1 MLLNKGFNKFFVQTL
16 DGYMKEVQTLVRLGN
31 SMQQLEFMAILSYYE
46 NDSVKVLLDYRG
58 FIISYSFEAGNQLR
72 LNEAIIRL
80 LKQRSNYSGYSKK

>member
-1 MLLNKGFNKFFVQTL
+1 
-16 DGYMKEVQTLVRLGN
+16 MKEVQTLVRLGN